1 MGDWLRGG
9 VAAARLVADR
19 ADLWFPGAMVSF
31 AAAGWLVLLTVVAAP
46 PDEGDAV
53 YLGVRLA
60 TSTWWPWNAVVL
72 VVAMTVAVGAL
83 LGAVAFGE
91 VALMMGTTDPRD
103 GTYVPSVPRA
113 MSVLALALV
122 PIGALVALLLWLA
135 VPLFEAAYLQPDADT
150 PYFVRVLETAWPAV
164 LILLVVIVVVQAF
177 GAAALRRPGRQ
188 GLEFAW
194 RHGARLIPQAAVTT
208 GVFLAG
214 QVTTALVL
222 VALWIP
228 LGDRLA
234 DGHLSEL
241 STAVLLLGFIW
252 IWLVLVMLAGV
263 VQAWISAWWTSA
275 LGAETGG
282 SGS

>member
-31 AAAGWLVLLTVVAAP
+31 AAAGWLVLLVVVAAP
-46 PDEGDAV
+46 PDQGDAV
-53 YLGVRLA
+53 YVGVRLA
-60 TSTWWPWNAVVL
+60 TSPWWPWNAVVL
-72 VVAMTVAVGAL
+72 VAAISAAVSAL

-103 GTYVPSVPRA
+103 GTYVPTVPRA

-122 PIGALVALLLWLA
+122 PIGALAALLLWLA
-135 VPLFEAAYLQPDADT
+135 APLFEAAYFQADAET
-150 PYFVRVLETAWPAV
+150 PYLARVLETAWPAV
-164 LILLVVIVVVQAF
+164 FILLVAIIVVQAF
-177 GAAALRRPGRQ
+177 GAAALRRPGRE
-188 GLEFAW
+188 GLGITW

-214 QVTTALVL
+214 QLMTGLVL

-228 LGDRLA
+228 LGERLA
-234 DGHLSEL
+234 DGHLLEL

-252 IWLVLVMLAGV
+252 IWLVLVILAGV

-282 SGS
+282 SGA